1 MASPGYTYIEGGTL
15 EIFLKS
21 NEIQISRQIQLLKR
35 KQTQKLS
42 TSVQWHLKKAHV
54 PETNCNVVF
63 LTK

>member
-42 TSVQWHLKKAHV
+42 TSVQ
-54 PETNCNVVF
+54 
-63 LTK
+63 